1 MQTEANGKVSYWVHG
16 KIIKWEQ
23 QLSDGAQQTP
33 KYFIR
38 TWQATQSTAP
48 GYNQKL
54 VRWGQIQWNKWS
66 NGLCKENQIYVPSMI
81 METQDQRVTWHSD

>member
-1 MQTEANGKVSYWVHG
+1 MQQANGKVSYRVHG

-23 QLSDGAQQTP
+23 QLSDRVQQTP

-48 GYNQKL
+48 G
-54 VRWGQIQWNKWS
+54 
-66 NGLCKENQIYVPSMI
+66 
-81 METQDQRVTWHSD
+81 